1 VIRWYLERTNS
12 EEEVGIMAVARRQV
26 EELEKEEAEAG
37 LVSENTR

>member
-1 VIRWYLERTNS
+1 MIRWYLERTNF
-12 EEEVGIMAVARRQV
+12 EEEVGIMAVARRPV